1 MTGTFGKHAPGRDV
15 PSFFRGFFINSW
27 YFTVMRHFLPNGQ
40 ELLIRPANAADAPA
54 LLANFK
60 QITKE
65 TDFLLSTPSEAQTTD
80 LRAEQ
85 RFIESFGDNRQ
96 HLLLVAETGGQIVGT
111 VSVRQGAFRKQ
122 QHMGEMGIAVQHAY
136 RNLGIGRRLMTAMLR
151 WAEAHP
157 FITTIYF
164 NVMANN
170 EKAIQLYRNFD
181 FMECGRLPGGI
192 HQPDGSYVDL
202 IMMYKKIKHS

>member
-1 MTGTFGKHAPGRDV
+1 
-15 PSFFRGFFINSW
+15 
-27 YFTVMRHFLPNGQ
+27 MRHFLPNGQ
-40 ELLIRPANAADAPA
+40 ELLIRPANTEDALA
-54 LLANFK
+54 LLANFQ
-60 QITKE
+60 QITRE
-65 TDFLLSTPSEAQTTD
+65 TDFLLSTPSEAQAID

-85 RFIESFGDNRQ
+85 RFIQSFGDNSQ

-111 VSVRQGAFRKQ
+111 VSVRQGGFRKQ
-122 QHMGEMGIAVQHAY
+122 HHVGEMGIAVQHAY
-136 RNLGIGRRLMTAMLR
+136 RNLGIGRRLMTAMMR

-157 FITTIYF
+157 SITTIYF

-192 HQPDGSYVDL
+192 RQPDGSYADL
-202 IMMYKKIKHS
+202 IMMYKKVK